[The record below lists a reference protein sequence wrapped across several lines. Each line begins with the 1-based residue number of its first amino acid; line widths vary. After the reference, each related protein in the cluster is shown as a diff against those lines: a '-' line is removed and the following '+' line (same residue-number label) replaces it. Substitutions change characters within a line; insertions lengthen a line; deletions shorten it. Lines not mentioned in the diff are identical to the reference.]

1 MDASQRRYVRR
12 IAAFGGGYVAVNIAA
27 IFGAFDDIGPAAAWV
42 LALAVAAPVAGQRWA
57 LRALMRDSDEFVR
70 AVEAKRFILASGGA
84 IALFSAWGFGESYAN
99 APHAPGWLVFPLFWA
114 IYGAVSPFVR
124 TSRV

>member
-1 MDASQRRYVRR
+1 M
-12 IAAFGGGYVAVNIAA
+12 AVNIAA

-42 LALAVAAPVAGQRWA
+42 LALAVAAPVAGQLWA
-57 LRALMRDSDEFVR
+57 LLALMRDSDEFVR
-70 AVEAKRFILASGGA
+70 AVEAKRFILAAGTA

>member
-12 IAAFGGGYVAVNIAA
+12 IAAFGGGYVAVNVAA
-27 IFGAFDDIGPAAAWV
+27 IFGAFDDIGATAAWV
-42 LALAVAAPVAGQRWA
+42 LALAVAAPVAGQLWA
-57 LRALMRDSDEFVR
+57 LLALMRDSDEFVR

>member
-1 MDASQRRYVRR
+1 MDASQRRYTRR
-12 IAAFGGGYVAVNIAA
+12 IVAFGGGYVAVNIAA
-27 IFGAFDDIGPAAAWV
+27 IFGAFDDIGQTAAWV
-42 LALAVAAPVAGQRWA
+42 LALAVAAPVAGQLWA
-57 LRALMRDSDEFVR
+57 LLALMRDSDEFVR

-114 IYGAVSPFVR
+114 LYGLVSPFVR
-124 TSRV
+124 TSRG

>member
-12 IAAFGGGYVAVNIAA
+12 IAAFGGGYVAVNVAA
-27 IFGAFDDIGPAAAWV
+27 IFGAFDDIGPTAAWV
-42 LALAVAAPVAGQRWA
+42 LALAVAAPVAGQLWA
-57 LRALMRDSDEFVR
+57 LLALMRDSDEFVR
-70 AVEAKRFILASGGA
+70 AVEAKRFILAAGGA